1 MKRMD
6 HCLFNAIWKSAGVMV
21 IWFCESE
28 KWLTFLILIRSS
40 GFSASFCFAI
50 IKKKERKMIKYC
62 LIEVCLNLHFLYI
75 YNFFFFKEQGRR
87 EKKKL
92 GREGKRNKR
101 PAGTNLR
108 LVTVWGGYCDL
119 DVGFFHLHLR
129 NKVVKTFQVSRFLW
143 MAIFPKQPHL

>member
-6 HCLFNAIWKSAGVMV
+6 HCLFNALWKSAWVMV
-21 IWFCESE
+21 MWFCETE

-50 IKKKERKMIKYC
+50 IKKRKKNDKI
-62 LIEVCLNLHFLYI
+62 LAHWSFLR
-75 YNFFFFKEQGRR
+75 NRGVG

-92 GREGKRNKR
+92 GRERKRNKW
-101 PAGTNLR
+101 PFGTNLC
-108 LVTVWGGYCDL
+108 LVTIWDGYCDL

-129 NKVVKTFQVSRFLW
+129 NKVVKTFLVRKVSRNSIISKSAASLGW
-143 MAIFPKQPHL
+143 L

>member
-1 MKRMD
+1 MKVSR
-6 HCLFNAIWKSAGVMV
+6 VMV
-21 IWFCESE
+21 IWYCESE

-50 IKKKERKMIKYC
+50 IKKKKEENDKI
-62 LIEVCLNLHFLYI
+62 LTHWSLFEPSLYI
-75 YNFFFFKEQGRR
+75 YIYIYIYIYFFFKEQGRR

-92 GREGKRNKR
+92 GREGKRNKW
-101 PAGTNLR
+101 PAGTNLC
-108 LVTVWGGYCDL
+108 LVTIWGGYCDL

-143 MAIFPKQPHL
+143 MALFPKQPHL